1 MKKTGFSLVQLIIVF
16 CFMGILI
23 IFAFKVF
30 DPVNMFKKLNDD
42 TRKSD
47 LVRIQGALE
56 RYYKSHGRYPKN
68 SNMSPLYRIVRL
80 DGVIADWGQQWI
92 PYMNVLPKDPASQN
106 NYIYFSVTNGQAYY
120 LYANLIRGAKD
131 AKTCKKDGSVCE
143 SALINGIPANACG
156 GICNYA
162 VSSLNVSP

>member
-1 MKKTGFSLVQLIIVF
+1 
-16 CFMGILI
+16 MGILVL
-23 IFAFKVF
+23 FAIKVF

-47 LVRIQGALE
+47 LTRMQSVLE

-68 SNMSPLYRIVRL
+68 SNISPLYRIVRL
-80 DGVIADWGQQWI
+80 DGTIADWGQQWI
-92 PYMNVLPKDPASQN
+92 PYMDILPKDPALEN
-106 NYIYFSVTNGQAYY
+106 NYVYFSVSNGQAYY
-120 LYANLIRGAKD
+120 LYASLNIGGKD
-131 AKTCKKDGSVCE
+131 AKTCKKNSSVCD
-143 SALINGIPANACG
+143 SVLVNGIPGSACG